1 MPRPGSREEILDAAE
16 RALVASGRAAI
27 RQEKVAADAGVAG
40 PTLIHHFHSRDQLIR
55 EVVDRATERVRQGRL
70 ERLATDVL
78 DTYDMPALLARIL
91 ESLAEPDCARL
102 QNRLASEGLLQ
113 KDPTKALASTSAIL
127 HARRE
132 AESGKRESGED
143 TLFALVLASLAL
155 GAEPVVGQETWDS
168 AGLGADAEVS
178 ARFRAWLFDLLAERL
193 GARGAEN
200 SSKAPGK
207 NGAKRGG
214 RRRAGGG

>member
-55 EVVDRATERVRQGRL
+55 EVVDRATERVRQDRL

-91 ESLAEPDCARL
+91 ESLAEPDRARL

-113 KDPTKALASTSAIL
+113 SDPTKALASAGAIL
-127 HARRE
+127 HGRRE
-132 AESGKRESGED
+132 AESGKRESEED

-155 GAEPVVGQETWDS
+155 GAEPVVGRETWDS
-168 AGLGADAEVS
+168 AGLGADADVS
-178 ARFRAWLFDLLAERL
+178 ARFRAWLFELLAERL
-193 GARGAEN
+193 GARGAAGN
-200 SSKAPGK
+200 KAGEK
-207 NGAKRGG
+207 KSVKRAG